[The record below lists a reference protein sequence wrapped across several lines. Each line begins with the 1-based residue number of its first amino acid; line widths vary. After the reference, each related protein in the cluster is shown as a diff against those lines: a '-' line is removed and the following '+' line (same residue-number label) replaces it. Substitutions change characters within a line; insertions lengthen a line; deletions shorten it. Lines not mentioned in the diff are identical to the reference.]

1 MHHFRLLSIA
11 HFLSAQFALYCP
23 PLSAQ
28 EGQAIPF
35 GKVLE
40 EIRIEGARFTDL
52 DIITRELYSKVGQP
66 YLEHNAAR
74 DFNQLD
80 KLDIFSQIIFNPVEN
95 DDGVILEIK
104 LKEIYPYLPFLAY
117 EVTDENGL
125 SIGLG
130 LQSVSLGGRD
140 IFLTGLA
147 RFGGAS
153 SISLFLENP
162 WFAGN
167 HLSYTFRFDKR
178 DRVNELDKF
187 NEAATE
193 ASLVLGSYLGENGRI
208 GMLLGF
214 ESIGSDSVRK
224 TLSSNNRDNVA
235 SIGFF
240 LGYDSRDLW
249 SDPHRGGWA
258 QADVSRFGVLGTDSD
273 FWRANFDVR
282 RYVPIANRHTL
293 AFFSLAT
300 FTSGVLGEDFATWQD
315 FSIGGTNSVRG
326 WDIDA
331 RRGKNQY
338 LGTAEYRYTLV
349 KPRVLTFPFG
359 LAFDI
364 GLQLALF
371 GDVGTAW
378 YASEEFD
385 DNFIGGYGFGL
396 RFLLPFVNQF
406 RFDFGFGESGKSFKV
421 HIGAFTKAVAQRFR
435 IR

>member
-1 MHHFRLLSIA
+1 MPHFRLLSIVF
-11 HFLSAQFALYCP
+11 FLSAQVALHLP

-28 EGQAIPF
+28 EDQAIPF
-35 GKVLE
+35 GKVLK

-52 DIITRELYSKVGQP
+52 DIITRELHSKVGQP

-104 LKEIYPYLPFLAY
+104 LKEIYPYLPFIAY

-140 IFLTGLA
+140 IFLTGLG

-167 HLSYTFRFDKR
+167 HRSYTLRLDKR
-178 DRVNELDKF
+178 NRVNELDKF

-193 ASLVLGSYLGENGRI
+193 ASLVLGSYLDENGRI

-214 ESIGSDSVRK
+214 ESIGSDSVLK
-224 TLSSNNRDNVA
+224 TLSSNDRDNVA

-258 QADVSRFGVLGTDSD
+258 QADVSRFGVLGTESD
-273 FWRANFDVR
+273 FWRVNFDVR

-300 FTSGVLGEDFATWQD
+300 FTSGALGEDFATWQD

-326 WDIDA
+326 SDIDA

-378 YASEEFD
+378 YANEEFD

-396 RFLLPFVNQF
+396 RLLVPFVNQF
-406 RFDFGFGESGKSFKV
+406 RFDFAFGESGTDFKV

-435 IR
+435 VR